1 MNEISRVSWDP
12 RRLQVAMRA
21 ALAGVAV
28 LVPCAIVFRWD
39 RIGHLHDPRWQILL
53 TLVGLAA
60 GAWLAS
66 IQARASGRFRKTAL
80 VSIVTIA
87 LSQVCYLV
95 LVWTSFVEH
104 PSVWRVWW
112 LTLVAAVTSTH
123 VVWLRLTAAPDRR
136 KLMRCTVGCALVA
149 AGLWEAVALR
159 RELLGNV
166 SDWYLG
172 AIVLFA
178 LASAIGSLALW
189 LRGLKL
195 ANLRVPK
202 PVRVGWIIASQVA
215 LVGVAFYAGR
225 VTAPPGELFDR
236 SSSALAHLEPSE
248 LDRQVRSDLER
259 LKVVAK
265 GMDELDTKLE
275 AEAREFLAK
284 RNAEGRDY
292 FTPTEEDAIR
302 GQFMSFLAYRSALL
316 RVVATYA
323 GFSAVPDPEARARCM
338 LLGYA
343 AGSLVYDKSL
353 KLVTLYRD
361 DELVRRKLNEADPK
375 WGIPAG
381 MFDRI
386 YENVA
391 QDRNAEALGEMAAYF
406 QQNREAWGKRKVFD
420 SAKFAWVAERI
431 DRSAAEIK
439 GRRFDRSDARWEQLV
454 SRVRRDTY
462 DPIYST
468 QTVVSTLIGDT
479 RLIQWEPLIRKE
491 QIREMRGKLRPG
503 DILLERR
510 NWFLSNAFLP
520 GFWPHSAIY
529 VGTVEELEKIGLV
542 RKDEKGQWTS
552 DEPDVRGHL
561 AEYLSAA
568 HDGETRTVLE
578 SISEGVVFNS
588 LTESMHAD
596 YVAVLRPRLSEAQKA
611 QAIARAFSHVGKPY
625 DFEFDFFS
633 ADKLVCT
640 ELVYRAYYGMVD
652 FPLVKIMGTNTLP
665 ALEIARKYA
674 AERGSEGRQLDFVMF
689 LDGVPGE
696 RCAKMADEGT
706 FCGSID
712 RPRGFNE

>member
-1 MNEISRVSWDP
+1 MNETPSLSLNP
-12 RRLQVAMRA
+12 RKLQVVMRA
-21 ALAGVAV
+21 SLVVIAMLV
-28 LVPCAIVFRWD
+28 LCAIALRWD
-39 RIGHLHDPRWQILL
+39 RIGHLHDPRWQVLL
-53 TLVGLAA
+53 TVVGVAV

-66 IQARASGRFRKTAL
+66 IQARGSGRFRKTAL

-95 LVWTSFVEH
+95 LVWTSFKEH
-104 PSVWRVWW
+104 PFIWRVWW

-123 VVWLRLTAAPDRR
+123 IVWLRLTAAPDRR
-136 KLMRCTVGCALVA
+136 KLVRFTVGCALVA
-149 AGLWEAVALR
+149 AGLWGALALR
-159 RELLGNV
+159 PQLLGNV
-166 SDWYLG
+166 SDAYLLG
-172 AIVLFA
+172 IVLFA
-178 LASAIGSLALW
+178 AASAIGSLVLW
-189 LRGLKL
+189 MRGLKL

-202 PVRVGWIIASQVA
+202 PVRIGWIIAGQVA
-215 LVGVAFYAGR
+215 LVGMAFYAGR
-225 VTAPPGELFDR
+225 ITAPPGELFDR
-236 SSSALAHLEPSE
+236 SSSALAHLEPVE
-248 LDRQVRSDLER
+248 LDRQVRADLER
-259 LKVVAK
+259 LRVVAA
-265 GMDELDTKLE
+265 GLDELDGKIE
-275 AEAREFLAK
+275 AGAGSVSKSRA
-284 RNAEGRDY
+284 AEGRDY
-292 FTPTEEDAIR
+292 FTPAEEDAIR
-302 GQFMSFLAYRSALL
+302 SQFMSFLAYRSALL
-316 RVVATYA
+316 RLVATYA
-323 GFSAVPDPEARARCM
+323 GFQAVPDPDARARCM

-361 DELVRRKLNEADPK
+361 DELVRRKLNEADPR

-406 QQNREAWGKRKVFD
+406 DAHRAAWAKRRVFD
-420 SAKFAWVAERI
+420 EAQFAWVAERI
-431 DRSAAEIK
+431 DRSGKEIR

-479 RLIQWEPLIRKE
+479 RLIEWEPLIKKE
-491 QIREMRGKLRPG
+491 QIREMRGKLQPG

-529 VGTVEELEKIGLV
+529 VGSVEELEKIGLV
-542 RKDEKGQWTS
+542 RKDERGQWTS
-552 DEPDVRGHL
+552 DEADVRAHL
-561 AEYLSAA
+561 AEYLKPA
-568 HDGETRTVLE
+568 HDGEVHTVLE

-588 LTESMHAD
+588 LEESMHAD
-596 YVAVLRPRLSEAQKA
+596 YVAVLRPRLTDAQKG
-611 QAIARAFSHVGKPY
+611 QAIARAFAHVGKPY

-640 ELVYRAYYGMVD
+640 ELVYRAYYGMLD

-674 AERGSEGRQLDFVMF
+674 GERTSEARQLDFVLF
-689 LDGVPGE
+689 LDGVPAE
-696 RCAKMADEGT
+696 HCAKPADEGT
-706 FCGSID
+706 FCSSVD

>member
-1 MNEISRVSWDP
+1 MSETTRLSWDP
-12 RRLQVAMRA
+12 RGLQVAMRA
-21 ALAGVAV
+21 ALVGVGVLVLGAV
-28 LVPCAIVFRWD
+28 LFRWD
-39 RIGHLHDPRWQILL
+39 RIGHLHDPRWQALL
-53 TLVGLAA
+53 TLLGLAA

-66 IQARASGRFRKTAL
+66 IQARGSGRFRKTAL

-95 LVWTSFVEH
+95 LVWTSFKEH
-104 PSVWRVWW
+104 PLVWRVWW

-123 VVWLRLTAAPDRR
+123 IVWLRLTAAPDRR
-136 KLMRCTVGCALVA
+136 KLMRFTVGCALVA
-149 AGLWEAVALR
+149 AVLWGALGLR

-178 LASAIGSLALW
+178 LASAMGSLALW
-189 LRGLKL
+189 LRGLRL
-195 ANLRVPK
+195 ANLKVPR
-202 PVRVGWIIASQVA
+202 PVRIGWMIASQVA
-215 LVGVAFYAGR
+215 LVCVAFYAGR
-225 VTAPPGELFDR
+225 VTSPPAELFDR

-265 GMDELDTKLE
+265 GLDELDAKLE
-275 AEAREFLAK
+275 AGAREFLAT
-284 RNAEGRDY
+284 RNAERRDY
-292 FTPTEEDAIR
+292 FTPAEEDAIR
-302 GQFMSFLAYRSALL
+302 SQFMSFLAYRSALL

-323 GFSAVPDPEARARCM
+323 GFAAVPDPDARARCM

-361 DELVRRKLNEADPK
+361 DELVRRKLNEADPRG
-375 WGIPAG
+375 GIPAG

-406 QQNREAWGKRKVFD
+406 QQNREAWGKRKVMADAEFT
-420 SAKFAWVAERI
+420 WVADRI
-431 DRSAAEIK
+431 DRSATEIK
-439 GRRFDRSDARWEQLV
+439 ERRFDRSDARWEQLV

-479 RLIQWEPLIRKE
+479 RLIEWEPLIRKE
-491 QIREMRGKLRPG
+491 QIKGMQGSLKPG

-520 GFWPHSAIY
+520 GFWPHAAVY
-529 VGTVEELEKIGLV
+529 VGTVEELEEIGLV

-552 DEPDVRGHL
+552 DEPDVRARL
-561 AEYLSAA
+561 AEYLAAA
-568 HDGETRTVLE
+568 HDGEKHTVIE

-596 YVAVLRPRLSEAQKA
+596 YVAVLRPRLPEKQKA

-674 AERGSEGRQLDFVMF
+674 GERSSEGRQLDFVMF

-696 RCAKMADEGT
+696 RRAKLADEAT
-706 FCGSID
+706 FCASID